1 MATSALDLI
10 LRTKKQG
17 DAEREVTSG
26 LENLKSGVAKL
37 GVVFAGMSATAIAA
51 GVAAKQAFEFG
62 KRGAVVSQTEDSFNR
77 LLISLGANVDLL
89 DELRMASAGTVDDMT
104 LMSSTATLLA
114 GATGQLGQDLAN
126 ATPELLE
133 IAKAA
138 NKLNPTLGDT
148 AFLYE
153 SISTGIKR
161 NSPLILDN
169 LGLTIKIGAANEE
182 YAKALGKTV
191 EELTADEQKQ
201 ALLNEVLRAGN
212 VLIEQAGGAAGG
224 AADAYAEL
232 DAALKNYSDRL
243 AKQYSPAITAIV
255 NVMNDVIE
263 RGYAQ
268 EKAIKL
274 VEEAYARGYITEEK
288 YKEALR
294 EAAHG
299 YFQAGT
305 AAGDAAQAVAI
316 HNKRLEE
323 AVVAASQTVT
333 ETGFLKNA
341 LESDL
346 APAMED
352 ATVKAEDL
360 AKALEEELNA
370 ELQDLK
376 LFISGPLG
384 DEIDKFN
391 IKQGELQTEAGLVA
405 AEIAK
410 LEGKKY
416 LTAAQKTEL
425 EELKTKYGEITGA
438 IENNKIEH
446 EIATKSIVFDLLTQR
461 AALDGLTSAEMSI
474 LNEVALQ
481 WGLVDEATYNAVN
494 SIDATLEGLANGEP
508 IEKAKREIEAIKN
521 AWLGITDKSVTLTV
535 NVGGA
540 GAGTVTGP
548 GANIGNTIQA
558 YADGGQ
564 FITNGPQ
571 MILVGEAGPEQV
583 TVQPLTTNNY
593 NLTVNEAG
601 GVVDP
606 ALSFAFMRSM
616 ARST

>member
-1 MATSALDLI
+1 MATSALDFI
-10 LRTKKQG
+10 LRTRKQG
-17 DAEREVTSG
+17 DAEKEVATG
-26 LENLKSGVAKL
+26 LDKLKSGVGQL
-37 GVVFAGMSATAIAA
+37 GVVFAGMSAAAIAA

-232 DAALKNYSDRL
+232 DAALKNYSDRM
-243 AKQYSPAITAIV
+243 AAQYAPAITTVVDAL
-255 NVMNDVIE
+255 NDTIDRGEEKVIM
-263 RGYAQ
+263 
-268 EKAIKL
+268 L
-274 VEEAYARGYITEEK
+274 EALDRALSAGYISEK
-288 YKEALR
+288 EYREALR
-294 EAAHG
+294 ETEHG
-299 YFQAGT
+299 YGSVNETVQWAIQVM
-305 AAGDAAQAVAI
+305 DAYDDRIQGLIDKAPEFEDG
-316 HNKRLEE
+316 HTR
-323 AVVAASQTVT
+323 AAS
-333 ETGFLKNA
+333 
-341 LESDL
+341 
-346 APAMED
+346 
-352 ATVKAEDL
+352 
-360 AKALEEELNA
+360 
-370 ELQDLK
+370 
-376 LFISGPLG
+376 
-384 DEIDKFN
+384 
-391 IKQGELQTEAGLVA
+391 A
-405 AEIAK
+405 A
-410 LEGKKY
+410 
-416 LTAAQKTEL
+416 
-425 EELKTKYGEITGA
+425 
-438 IENNKIEH
+438 
-446 EIATKSIVFDLLTQR
+446 
-461 AALDGLTSAEMSI
+461 AALDGAVYGATEALENEKDALDSV
-474 LNEVALQ
+474 NEVMKSYTTELLFNKAAQDLDAESALALARSL
-481 WGLVDEATYNAVN
+481 GLVDERTAFMLEEVDDLRVFFDLNKN
-494 SIDATLEGLANGEP
+494 GFIDAGMEADAYNT
-508 IEKAKREIEAIKN
+508 AIKQ
-521 AWLGITDKSVTLTV
+521 LDESLKSLPSNIPINV
-535 NVGGA
+535 NVGITGPGA
-540 GAGTVTGP
+540 SLVGTP

-558 YADGGQ
+558 YADGGS
-564 FITNGPQ
+564 FVTSGPQ

-583 TVQPLTTNNY
+583 TVQPLTNNNY